1 MKYLSDHCEHWLR
14 IGGEGQVLFMYDCRA
29 PALRRDYTDSEK
41 WTSRQKLNIN
51 EQLFKENWFPVGF
64 LFLLMW
70 LLLGCPGLPRPGGE
84 LLPLLP
90 TSLWSTGYQARG
102 DLAGKYFICMWVFK
116 KVAILSDGN
125 VCGCFSWS

>member
-1 MKYLSDHCEHWLR
+1 
-14 IGGEGQVLFMYDCRA
+14 
-29 PALRRDYTDSEK
+29 
-41 WTSRQKLNIN
+41 
-51 EQLFKENWFPVGF
+51 
-64 LFLLMW
+64 MW